1 MGILGLCILVAGIV
15 NLGSFCLIDGLS
27 YTDDQKGPKYTFVYE
42 ATSAPA
48 ISYYHYIIIGG
59 GTAGCPLA
67 ATLSSNYN
75 VLLIERGGSPYGNPS
90 ITNLSSFGY
99 SLSDHSA
106 TSPSQRF
113 ISEDGVI
120 NSRARVLGGGTCLN
134 AGFYSRAEPQY
145 VKDSSWDGKLVN
157 ESYEWV
163 EKIVVFKPKVEA
175 WQSAVRDGLLEAGV
189 LPNNGFTFDHSNGTK
204 TSGTIFD
211 RSGHRHTAADLLQYA
226 NPKRLTVLLHATV
239 SRILFRSKG
248 KQKPVAYGVIFTDA
262 SGIKHKAYLN
272 QKSGLGSKNE
282 IVLSAGA
289 LGSPQLLMLS
299 GVGPADHLR
308 SLNITV
314 VVDQPLVGQGM
325 SDNPMNAVYV
335 PSPIEVEVSLVQVV
349 GITEFGSYIEAASG
363 ANYME
368 RALQIGNVAKDLD
381 MLPHNHHLHT
391 NNVPPKQRIPI
402 EVMKNDLN
410 STAFKGGFI
419 LEKIIGPLSTGL
431 LELATKNPNANPLVT
446 FNYFKEPEDLQRC
459 ANGVN
464 TIEKVIASKAFS
476 KFRYDNISFEA
487 LLSLTSSFPLNL
499 VPKTGNDS
507 TSLEQ
512 FCKNTVL
519 TIWHYHGGCQVG
531 KVIDQDYKVLGV
543 DSLRVIDGS
552 TFINSPGT
560 NPQATTMMIGR
571 YMGIKI
577 LNDRGLP
584 LNGTMDGP
592 NSANPEIRLR
602 GSKILEGIARK
613 QY

>member
-1 MGILGLCILVAGIV
+1 MVLLGLCILVAGIV
-15 NLGSFCLIDGLS
+15 NPGLIDGLS
-27 YTDDQKGPKYTFVYE
+27 YTDDQKGIQSKSNIFLVFECRLVLDLIANHLSHSGPKYTFVHE

-48 ISYYHYIIIGG
+48 TSYYHYIIIGG

-75 VLLIERGGSPYGNPS
+75 VLLIERGGSPYGNPN

-113 ISEDGVI
+113 ISKDGVI
-120 NSRARVLGGGTCLN
+120 NSRARVLGGGTSLN

-163 EKIVVFKPKVEA
+163 EKMVAFKAKVEA

-189 LPNNGFTFDHSNGTK
+189 LPNNGFTFDHINGTK
-204 TSGTIFD
+204 IGGTIFD
-211 RSGHRHTAADLLQYA
+211 RKGQRHTAADLLQYA

-239 SRILFRSKG
+239 SRILFRWKG

-262 SGIKHKAYLN
+262 SVIKHKAYLN
-272 QKSGLGSKNE
+272 QESGLGSKNE

-325 SDNPMNAVYV
+325 SDSPVNAVYV
-335 PSPIEVEVSLVQVV
+335 PSPIEVEVSLAQVV
-349 GITEFGSYIEAASG
+349 GITEFGSYVEAVSG
-363 ANYME
+363 ANYLE
-368 RALQIGNVAKDLD
+368 RAFGNVAKDLEIF
-381 MLPHNHHLHT
+381 LPHNHQLHT
-391 NNVPPKQRIPI
+391 TNVPPKQR

-419 LEKIIGPLSTGL
+419 VEKLIGPLTLYQLAFLSWQPRTQMPTQLSLST
-431 LELATKNPNANPLVT
+431 TSKNPKT
-446 FNYFKEPEDLQRC
+446 S
-459 ANGVN
+459 NGVLMVL
-464 TIEKVIASKAFS
+464 KQSR
-476 KFRYDNISFEA
+476 RYDNISFQA
-487 LLSLTSSFPLNL
+487 LLNLTSSFPINL
-499 VPKTGNDS
+499 VPKTGNDP
-507 TSLEQ
+507 TSLVQ
-512 FCKNTVL
+512 FCKFTVL

-560 NPQATTMMIGR
+560 NPQATTMMLGR
-571 YMGIKI
+571 YNINI
-577 LNDRGLP
+577 N
-584 LNGTMDGP
+584 
-592 NSANPEIRLR
+592 
-602 GSKILEGIARK
+602 
-613 QY
+613 